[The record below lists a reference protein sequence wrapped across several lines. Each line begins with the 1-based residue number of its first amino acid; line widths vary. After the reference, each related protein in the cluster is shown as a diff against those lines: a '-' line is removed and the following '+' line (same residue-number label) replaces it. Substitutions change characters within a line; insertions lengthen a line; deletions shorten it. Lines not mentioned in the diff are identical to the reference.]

1 MITVLWQ
8 VDAVFSLTCDLID
21 VCLICTFSLGIRS
34 GNPYFLFQSS
44 NRSHLDLIVM
54 YISKHCYFPFICVK
68 CVLHLLLIFF
78 SYIYLLHFLD
88 FFYIAIQ
95 FMLHRLQVLSTS
107 CITPFTHC
115 CCWVKSCTWDCW
127 FQAGTLTWCCLNC
140 KAESWTFA
148 IKSDFAFEV
157 A

>member
-68 CVLHLLLIFF
+68 CVLHLLLFF
-78 SYIYLLHFLD
+78 FFIHLPSTFSWFFLYCHPIYATSFTSTFYSMHYSFHALLLLSKILHLRLLISSRNFDL
-88 FFYIAIQ
+88 
-95 FMLHRLQVLSTS
+95 ML
-107 CITPFTHC
+107 
-115 CCWVKSCTWDCW
+115 
-127 FQAGTLTWCCLNC
+127 
-140 KAESWTFA
+140 
-148 IKSDFAFEV
+148 FEL
-157 A
+157 